1 MDNPV
6 PGAGEREAFEAWA
19 FSNGFDISFSDGLY
33 WDHETEIAWLSW
45 QAALAA
51 AAPAPAGEPPAAP
64 EAGDEM
70 RGRDVPTQESDGR
83 LWSSGR
89 PR

>member
-51 AAPAPAGEPPAAP
+51 AAPAPATKRRASITPA
-64 EAGDEM
+64 DT
-70 RGRDVPTQESDGR
+70 RRINR
-83 LWSSGR
+83 R
-89 PR
+89 